1 MTLAQPLLASMD
13 ELFDRMWSWS
23 PATGSRVTGFVPL
36 LDVTEADDRYLV
48 HVDLPG
54 VKKEDVS
61 VELQG
66 GLLTISGVRTP
77 IESGTA
83 QRQERPYG
91 AFMRSLTLPDGI
103 DADAITADYVDGVL
117 ALTLPKPES
126 SKPKKIAVN
135 GGQKQLTQ

>member
-13 ELFDRMWSWS
+13 ELFERMWSWS
-23 PATGSRVTGFVPL
+23 PATGSRLTGFVPL
-36 LDVTEADDRYLV
+36 LDVAEFDDHYLV

-61 VELQG
+61 VELQS

-77 IESGTA
+77 IESKA

-91 AFMRSLTLPDGI
+91 AFTRSLTLPEGI
-103 DADAITADYVDGVL
+103 DADAIAADYVDGVL
-117 ALTLPKPES
+117 TLTVPKPEG
-126 SKPKKIAVN
+126 SKPRKIAVN
-135 GGQKQLTQ
+135 GGRKQLTP